1 VFISFCVLL
10 FLFRNLKVAFIRC
23 CLFHG
28 YLEVIY
34 YCFDKYAFEC
44 GSYTGLI
51 MIVGIISENAI
62 LPIYSL
68 KRHLLVRIKKQSL
81 VYATQRV

>member
-1 VFISFCVLL
+1 V
-10 FLFRNLKVAFIRC
+10 
-23 CLFHG
+23 
-28 YLEVIY
+28 
-34 YCFDKYAFEC
+34 

-68 KRHLLVRIKKQSL
+68 KRHLLVQIIKKQSL
-81 VYATQRV
+81 VYAISTRLRPEIDDCFRPLLHYL

>member
-1 VFISFCVLL
+1 LTNTPL
-10 FLFRNLKVAFIRC
+10 N
-23 CLFHG
+23 
-28 YLEVIY
+28 
-34 YCFDKYAFEC
+34 

-68 KRHLLVRIKKQSL
+68 KRHLLVRIIKAIASL
-81 VYATQRV
+81 CNFNAFKTEIDDCFRCHYCITLAIGMVQVQLHQPLQ

>member
-1 VFISFCVLL
+1 MASCLLVFCVLL
-10 FLFRNLKVAFIRC
+10 FLFRNLKVAFIL
-23 CLFHG
+23 LFISVLVF
-28 YLEVIY
+28 LEVIV
-34 YCFDKYAFEC
+34 FTNTLNV

-68 KRHLLVRIKKQSL
+68 KRHLLVRMIK
-81 VYATQRV
+81 AI